1 MNRFKFYLMILAVTF
16 SAWHP
21 VLAVNYPVNTDNV
34 LAITVA
40 EEGYT
45 RLSLDDEVITDIF
58 VFPENSL
65 QVQIHKSGYAILVPS
80 LEKDR
85 EGKTIRTDV
94 YLTVSGSEGTTQ
106 DMVLRFAGNSPKP
119 VKLVKFNLGKEFN
132 KDQSTNNEV
141 KEKK

>member
-1 MNRFKFYLMILAVTF
+1 MKKFKFSLAILVITF

-21 VLAVNYPVNTDNV
+21 VMAVNYPVNTDNL

-58 VFPENSL
+58 VFPENTL
-65 QVQIHKSGYAILVPS
+65 QVQIHKSGYAILVPV
-80 LEKDR
+80 LGKDR

-106 DMVLRFAGNSPKP
+106 DIVLRFTGNRPKP
-119 VKLVKFNLGKEFN
+119 VKLVKFKLGKEFN

>member
-34 LAITVA
+34 LAIIVA

>member
-1 MNRFKFYLMILAVTF
+1 
-16 SAWHP
+16 
-21 VLAVNYPVNTDNV
+21 V

>member
-1 MNRFKFYLMILAVTF
+1 MKKFKFSLAISVIIF
-16 SAWHP
+16 LALHP

-65 QVQIHKSGYAILVPS
+65 
-80 LEKDR
+80 
-85 EGKTIRTDV
+85 
-94 YLTVSGSEGTTQ
+94 
-106 DMVLRFAGNSPKP
+106 
-119 VKLVKFNLGKEFN
+119 
-132 KDQSTNNEV
+132 
-141 KEKK
+141 